1 MIIRIN
7 GGNND
12 QNFYI
17 GGPCYIYQCFGYIC
31 SRASYLSRRISRCSD
46 LVGHI
51 KHGNIVNETIPFS
64 QAFLLGRQLV
74 VGALNICDGQG
85 RPMTTGGG
93 DARLRG
99 QPIFIR
105 TSGPDSNACTGCHA
119 QPREGGSG
127 DFVSN
132 AFVLAQT
139 LDPVTE
145 SVSVEFSNQR
155 NTLGMFGSGAIEM
168 LAKEITVELNAQ
180 ANELSDGEHILSS
193 KGVNFEVTISGGTVI
208 ASQGVDTDFIIK
220 PFHQSGVVVS
230 LREFTVNAFNHH
242 HGMQAEERFDLNL
255 DTGFNPD
262 FDGDGVERELTI
274 GDITAA
280 TIFQA
285 AMGVSIQVLPESMA
299 EKNVVSFGQTMFE
312 DAIQDGGAGCSSC
325 HMLEMFLE
333 NRMFTEPNPFNP
345 EGTFRDGNQSVSFDL
360 TIDGEHP
367 RLEQLGN
374 NGVVVRAYTNLKR
387 HNLCDAPACS
397 QSNSL
402 LLQRKFQSRP
412 PRTGWSSRE

>member
-1 MIIRIN
+1 MHDYAAN
-7 GGNND
+7 
-12 QNFYI
+12 
-17 GGPCYIYQCFGYIC
+17 
-31 SRASYLSRRISRCSD
+31 
-46 LVGHI
+46 
-51 KHGNIVNETIPFS
+51 
-64 QAFLLGRQLV
+64 
-74 VGALNICDGQG
+74 
-85 RPMTTGGG
+85 
-93 DARLRG
+93 
-99 QPIFIR
+99 PIFIR

-119 QPREGGSG
+119 KPREGGSG

-285 AMGVSIQVLPESMA
+285 AMGVPIQVLPESMA
-299 EKNVVSFGQTMFE
+299 EKNVVSF
-312 DAIQDGGAGCSSC
+312 
-325 HMLEMFLE
+325 
-333 NRMFTEPNPFNP
+333 
-345 EGTFRDGNQSVSFDL
+345 
-360 TIDGEHP
+360 
-367 RLEQLGN
+367 
-374 NGVVVRAYTNLKR
+374 
-387 HNLCDAPACS
+387 
-397 QSNSL
+397 
-402 LLQRKFQSRP
+402 
-412 PRTGWSSRE
+412 